1 MLEANEGL
9 EKIFED
15 AVKEAEKRKHEYVT
29 IEHVLISLVKDQT
42 IGTTL
47 IEFKVNVGAL
57 IKDVENY
64 LDTKCNDIVSK
75 SKNPIVP
82 RKTASL
88 ERLMNRAFTQAQ
100 FQGRQDVTS
109 IDILISIF
117 AEKKSYGAFFLKKH
131 KVDKQDLMDLVSTET
146 ILDEGMA
153 SMGGQEHGG
162 EQKLRPNQADRIL
175 KSYCENL
182 NQKYFDKKIDPVI
195 GRDEETNNLKQI
207 LARRNKNNVLI
218 VGDPGVGKTAVVEGL
233 ARRIAKNK
241 NDIPEYLKDHIVWSL
256 DVNSLIAGSKFR
268 GDFEERLKMIV
279 NALDQ
284 KGKSILFIDEAHM
297 IVGAGATGQGN
308 NMDMANMLKPA
319 LLKGSIKVVASTT
332 WEEYRKYFEKDRA
345 LMRRFQ
351 RLQVGEPSKETSVK
365 ILKGVKQYYEDHHG
379 CTITDEACEDAVD
392 YSSKFIAD
400 KKLPD
405 KAIDII
411 DVACARLRLNGV
423 KDGVIDHEE
432 IIHELSVMTGISIEQ
447 LSQKQASNLKTLEEK
462 MKLQVFGQDKAIN
475 TITDKILVARAGL
488 KNLNKPVGSFLF
500 LGPTGCGKT
509 ETARTLAK
517 TLGVELVRFDMSE
530 YQEKHSISK
539 LIGSPPGYVGY
550 EDSNMGGGMFINEVE
565 KNPHA
570 VVLFDEIEKAHR
582 DVSNMLL
589 QVMDYGTVTGSN
601 GKKADCRN
609 ITLIMTSNLGA
620 EDMERNNIGFGPS
633 ERTGEDDKALKKF
646 FPPEFRN
653 RLDAVIKFNKLA
665 EKTMKSIVKK
675 FLQELNTMTM
685 EKDVEVNATDQ
696 ALDYLVKKGFDAK
709 LGARPLQ
716 RIIDEEIKNP
726 LSKMILFGE
735 LNEGGMVEVTL
746 SEDVV
751 PKLTVVFRPN
761 KVTTKIKGK
770 SKSDGSTTK
779 VSNKER
785 KKQKL
790 KNAKTS

>member
-9 EKIFED
+9 ENIFEN
-15 AVKEAEKRKHEYVT
+15 AVKEAEKRRHEYVT
-29 IEHVLISLVKDQT
+29 IEHVLLSLIKDNS
-42 IGTTL
+42 IGTVL
-47 IEFKVNVGAL
+47 QDFKINVSVL
-57 IKDVENY
+57 IKDVEDY
-64 LDTKCNDIVSK
+64 LDTKCNDIIAK
-75 SKNPIVP
+75 GDEPMTP

-88 ERLMNRAFTQAQ
+88 ERLMNRAFTQAL
-100 FQGRQDVTS
+100 FQGRQDVSS

-117 AEKKSYGAFFLKKH
+117 SEKKSYAAFFLKKH
-131 KVDKQDLMDLVSTET
+131 QVSKQDLIDLVSTET

-153 SMGGQEHGG
+153 GMGGPGEAGS

-195 GRDEETNNLKQI
+195 GREQETEDLKQI

-241 NDIPEYLKDHIVWSL
+241 DDIPEYLKDHIVWSL

-268 GDFEERLKMIV
+268 GDFEERLKLIV

-319 LLKGSIKVVASTT
+319 LLKGSIKVLASTT

-365 ILKGVKQYYEDHHG
+365 ILKGVKQYYEKFHE

-392 YSSKFIAD
+392 YSTKFIAD

-405 KAIDII
+405 KAIDVI
-411 DVACARLRLNGV
+411 DVACARLRLNNV
-423 KDGVIDHEE
+423 KDGKIDHEE
-432 IIHELSVMTGISIEQ
+432 IIHEISVMTGISIEQ

-462 MKLQVFGQDKAIN
+462 MKLQVYGQDKAIN

-488 KNLNKPVGSFLF
+488 KSLTKPVGSFLF

-509 ETARTLAK
+509 ETARQLAK
-517 TLGVELVRFDMSE
+517 TLGVELIRFDMSE
-530 YQEKHSISK
+530 YQEKHSIAK

-620 EDMERNNIGFGPS
+620 EASERNNIGFGKS
-633 ERTGEDDKALKKF
+633 ERSGEDDKALKQF

-653 RLDAVIKFNKLA
+653 RLDAVIKFDKLG
-665 EKTMKSIVKK
+665 KDTMRSVVKK
-675 FLQELNTMTM
+675 FLQELNTMTT
-685 EKDVEVNATDQ
+685 EKDVEVNATDE
-696 ALDYLVKKGFDAK
+696 AIEFLMKKGFDAK

-716 RIIDEEIKNP
+716 RVIDDEIKKP
-726 LSKMILFGE
+726 LSKMMLFGE
-735 LNEGGMVEVTL
+735 LTAGGMVEVSL
-746 SEDVV
+746 LDEKLVV
-751 PKLTVVFRPN
+751 NFKVGKQQEVLTQFKP
-761 KVTTKIKGK
+761 
-770 SKSDGSTTK
+770 K
-779 VSNKER
+779 VSDE
-785 KKQKL
+785 KK
-790 KNAKTS
+790 S

>member
-1 MLEANEGL
+1 MLEASDGL
-9 EKIFED
+9 EKVFED
-15 AVKEAEKRKHEYVT
+15 AVKEAEKRRPEYVT
-29 IEHVLISLVKDQT
+29 IEHVLLALIKDNG
-42 IGTTL
+42 IGTVL
-47 IEFKVNVGAL
+47 HDFKVSVGAL
-57 IKDVENY
+57 IKDIEDY
-64 LDTKCNDIVSK
+64 LDTKCKDIVAK
-75 SKNPIVP
+75 GKEPMTP

-88 ERLMNRAFTQAQ
+88 ERLMNRAFTQAL

-109 IDILISIF
+109 VDILISIF
-117 AEKKSYGAFFLKKH
+117 SEKKSYAAFFLKKH
-131 KVDKQDLMDLVSTET
+131 QVNKQDLIDLVSTET

-153 SMGGQEHGG
+153 GMGGPGEAGP

-195 GRDEETNNLKQI
+195 GRDQETEDLKQI

-241 NDIPEYLKDHIVWSL
+241 GDIPEYLKDHIVWSL

-268 GDFEERLKMIV
+268 GDFEERLKLVV

-319 LLKGSIKVVASTT
+319 LLKGTIKVVASTT

-351 RLQVGEPSKETSVK
+351 RLQVGEPSKETAVK
-365 ILKGVKQYYEDHHG
+365 ILKGVKQYYEKFHN

-392 YSSKFIAD
+392 YSTKFIAD

-405 KAIDII
+405 KAIDVI

-423 KDGVIDHEE
+423 KDGKIDHEE
-432 IIHELSVMTGISIEQ
+432 IIHEISVMTGISIEQ

-488 KNLNKPVGSFLF
+488 KSLTKPVGSFLF

-509 ETARTLAK
+509 ETAKQLAK
-517 TLGVELVRFDMSE
+517 TLGVELIRFDMSE
-530 YQEKHSISK
+530 YQEKHSIAK

-570 VVLFDEIEKAHR
+570 VVLFDEVEKAHR

-620 EDMERNNIGFGPS
+620 EENERNNIGFGKS
-633 ERTGEDDKALKKF
+633 ERSGEDDKALKKF

-653 RLDAVIKFNKLA
+653 RLDAVIKFDKLG
-665 EKTMKSIVKK
+665 KSTMKSVVKK
-675 FLQELNTMTM
+675 FLLELNTMTM
-685 EKDVEVNATDQ
+685 EKDVEVNATDE
-696 ALDYLVKKGFDAK
+696 AIEFLMTKGFDAK

-716 RIIDEEIKNP
+716 RVIDDEIKKP
-726 LSKMILFGE
+726 LSKMMLFGE
-735 LNEGGMVEVTL
+735 LTEGGMVEVSLVEGVLAVNFKAKKEKKVL
-746 SEDVV
+746 SQ
-751 PKLTVVFRPN
+751 LN
-761 KVTTKIKGK
+761 
-770 SKSDGSTTK
+770 SK
-779 VSNKER
+779 VSDE
-785 KKQKL
+785 
-790 KNAKTS
+790 KTSQ

>member
-9 EKIFED
+9 ENIFEN
-15 AVKEAEKRKHEYVT
+15 AVKEAEKRRHEYVT
-29 IEHVLISLVKDQT
+29 IEHVLVSLIKDKQ
-42 IGTTL
+42 IGTVL
-47 IEFKVNVGAL
+47 HDFKVNVGML
-57 IKDVENY
+57 IKDVEDY
-64 LDTKCNDIVSK
+64 LDTKCNDIVAKGSE
-75 SKNPIVP
+75 PMTP

-88 ERLMNRAFTQAQ
+88 ERLMNRAFTQAL

-117 AEKKSYGAFFLKKH
+117 AEKKSYAAFFLKKH
-131 KVDKQDLMDLVSTET
+131 QVNKQDLIDLVSTET

-153 SMGGQEHGG
+153 GIGGPGEGG
-162 EQKLRPNQADRIL
+162 PEQKLRPNQADRIL

-195 GRDEETNNLKQI
+195 GRDEETENLKQI

-241 NDIPEYLKDHIVWSL
+241 DDVPEYLKDHIVWSL

-268 GDFEERLKMIV
+268 GDFEERLKLIV

-308 NMDMANMLKPA
+308 NMDMANMIKPA
-319 LLKGSIKVVASTT
+319 LLKGTIKVLASTT

-351 RLQVGEPSKETSVK
+351 RLQVGEPSKETAVK
-365 ILKGVKQYYEDHHG
+365 ILKGVKQYYEKFHN

-392 YSSKFIAD
+392 YSTKFIAD

-405 KAIDII
+405 KAIDVI
-411 DVACARLRLNGV
+411 DVACARLRLKGV
-423 KDGVIDHEE
+423 KDGKIDHDE
-432 IIHELSVMTGISIEQ
+432 IIHEISQMTGISIEQ
-447 LSQKQASNLKTLEEK
+447 LSQKQATNLKTLEEK

-488 KNLNKPVGSFLF
+488 KSLTKPVGSFLF

-509 ETARTLAK
+509 ETARQLAK
-517 TLGVELVRFDMSE
+517 TLGVELIRFDMSE
-530 YQEKHSISK
+530 YQEKHSIAK

-570 VVLFDEIEKAHR
+570 VVLFDEVEKAHR

-620 EDMERNNIGFGPS
+620 EENERNNIGFGKS
-633 ERTGEDDKALKKF
+633 ERTGEDEVAMKKF

-653 RLDAVIKFNKLA
+653 RLDAVIKFDKLA
-665 EKTMKSIVKK
+665 EPTMKSIVKK
-675 FLQELNTMTM
+675 FLLELNTMTI
-685 EKDVEVNATDQ
+685 EKDVEVNATDP
-696 ALDYLVKKGFDAK
+696 AIDYLVTKGFDAK

-716 RIIDEEIKNP
+716 RVIDDEIKKP
-726 LSKMILFGE
+726 LSKMMLFGE
-735 LNEGGMVEVTL
+735 LTAGGMVEVGIT
-746 SEDVV
+746 DK
-751 PKLTVVFRPN
+751 KLTVSFKAKKDP
-761 KVTTKIKGK
+761 KVVEQLKP
-770 SKSDGSTTK
+770 K
-779 VSNKER
+779 VSDE
-785 KKQKL
+785 
-790 KNAKTS
+790 KTSQ

>member
-1 MLEANEGL
+1 MGNVLESTENL
-9 EKIFED
+9 ENIFEN

-29 IEHVLISLVKDQT
+29 VEHVLL
-42 IGTTL
+42 
-47 IEFKVNVGAL
+47 AL
-57 IKDVENY
+57 IKDESIGATLHDYKINVSLLIKDIQDY
-64 LDTKCNDIVSK
+64 LDTKCNDIVAK
-75 SKNPIVP
+75 GKEPVTP

-88 ERLMNRAFTQAQ
+88 ERLMNRAFTQAL
-100 FQGRQDVTS
+100 FQGRQDVS
-109 IDILISIF
+109 AMDILISIF
-117 AEKKSYGAFFLKKH
+117 AEKKSYAAFFLKKH
-131 KVDKQDLMDLVSTET
+131 NVNKQDLMDLVSTET

-153 SMGGQEHGG
+153 AMGSSQPQA

-182 NQKYFDKKIDPVI
+182 NQKYFEKKIDPVI
-195 GRDEETNNLKQI
+195 GREEETENLKQI

-241 NDIPEYLKDHIVWSL
+241 DDVPEYIKDHIVWNL
-256 DVNSLIAGSKFR
+256 DINSLIAGSKFR
-268 GDFEERLKMIV
+268 GDFEERLKLIV

-297 IVGAGATGQGN
+297 MVGAGATGQGN
-308 NMDMANMLKPA
+308 SMDMANVIKPA
-319 LLKGSIKVVASTT
+319 LLKGSIKVIASTT

-351 RLQVGEPSKETSVK
+351 RLQIGEPTNETAVK
-365 ILKGVKQYYEDHHG
+365 ILKGIKHYYEKFHQ

-405 KAIDII
+405 KAIDVM
-411 DVACARLRLNGV
+411 DVACARLRLKGV
-423 KDGVIDHEE
+423 KDGKIDHDE
-432 IIHELSVMTGISIEQ
+432 IIHEISNMTGISIEQ

-475 TITDKILVARAGL
+475 TIVDKILVARAGL
-488 KNLNKPVGSFLF
+488 KALNKPVGSFLF

-509 ETARTLAK
+509 ETARQLAK
-517 TLGVELVRFDMSE
+517 TLGVELLRFDMSE
-530 YQEKHSISK
+530 YQEKHSIAK
-539 LIGSPPGYVGY
+539 LIGSPPGYVGF
-550 EDSNMGGGMFINEVE
+550 EDTTMGGGMFVNEVE

-570 VVLFDEIEKAHR
+570 VVLFDEVEKAHR

-620 EDMERNNIGFGPS
+620 EESERNNIGFGS
-633 ERTGEDDKALKKF
+633 FERTGEDDVAMKRF

-653 RLDAVIKFNKLA
+653 RLDATIKFNKLGK
-665 EKTMKSIVKK
+665 ETMKSIVKK
-675 FLQELNTMTM
+675 FLQELNAMTV
-685 EKDVEVNATDQ
+685 EKNVEVNATKEAIDF
-696 ALDYLVKKGFDAK
+696 LITKGFDSK

-716 RIIDEEIKNP
+716 RVIDEEIKKP
-726 LSKMILFGE
+726 LSRMILFGE
-735 LNEGGMVEVTL
+735 LQEGGMVEVGL
-746 SEDVV
+746 SKDVV
-751 PKLTVVFRPN
+751 PKLTVDFKTK
-761 KVTTKIKGK
+761 KVLTQLNPTE
-770 SKSDGSTTK
+770 
-779 VSNKER
+779 V
-785 KKQKL
+785 
-790 KNAKTS
+790 KNEKAPQ

>member
-9 EKIFED
+9 ENIFEN
-15 AVKEAEKRKHEYVT
+15 AVKEAEKRRHEYVT
-29 IEHVLISLVKDQT
+29 IEHVLLSLIKDQN
-42 IGTTL
+42 IGTVL
-47 IEFKVNVGAL
+47 HDFKVQVGAL
-57 IKDVENY
+57 IKDVEDY
-64 LDTKCNDIVSK
+64 LDTKCNDIVAKGSE
-75 SKNPIVP
+75 PMTP

-88 ERLMNRAFTQAQ
+88 ERLMNRAFTQAL
-100 FQGRQDVTS
+100 FQGRQDVS
-109 IDILISIF
+109 SVDILISIF
-117 AEKKSYGAFFLKKH
+117 SEKKSYAAFFLKKH
-131 KVDKQDLMDLVSTET
+131 QVNKQDLIDLVSTET

-153 SMGGQEHGG
+153 GMGGPGEGG
-162 EQKLRPNQADRIL
+162 PEQKLRPNQADRIL

-195 GRDEETNNLKQI
+195 GREQETEDLKQI

-241 NDIPEYLKDHIVWSL
+241 DDIPEYLKDHIVWSL

-268 GDFEERLKMIV
+268 GDFEERLKLIV

-319 LLKGSIKVVASTT
+319 LLKGSIKVLASTT

-351 RLQVGEPSKETSVK
+351 RLQVGEPSKETAVK
-365 ILKGVKQYYEDHHG
+365 ILKGVKQYYEKFHE

-392 YSSKFIAD
+392 YSTKFIAD

-405 KAIDII
+405 KAIDVI
-411 DVACARLRLNGV
+411 DVACARLRLNNV
-423 KDGVIDHEE
+423 KDGKIDHEE
-432 IIHELSVMTGISIEQ
+432 IIHEISVMTGISIEQ

-462 MKLQVFGQDKAIN
+462 MKLQVYGQDKAIN

-488 KNLNKPVGSFLF
+488 KSLTKPVGSFLF

-509 ETARTLAK
+509 ETARQLAK
-517 TLGVELVRFDMSE
+517 TLGVELIRFDMSE
-530 YQEKHSISK
+530 YQEKHSIAK

-620 EDMERNNIGFGPS
+620 EENERNNIGFGKS
-633 ERTGEDDKALKKF
+633 EREGEDDKALKKF

-653 RLDAVIKFNKLA
+653 RLDAVIKFDKLG
-665 EKTMKSIVKK
+665 KDTMKSVVKK

-685 EKDVEVNATDQ
+685 EKDVEVNATDE
-696 ALDYLVKKGFDAK
+696 AIEFLMKKGFDAK

-716 RIIDEEIKNP
+716 RVIDDEIKKP
-726 LSKMILFGE
+726 LSKMMLFGE
-735 LNEGGMVEVTL
+735 LTAGGMVEVSL
-746 SEDVV
+746 ADEKLVV
-751 PKLTVVFRPN
+751 NFKVGKQQEVLTQFKP
-761 KVTTKIKGK
+761 
-770 SKSDGSTTK
+770 K
-779 VSNKER
+779 VSDE
-785 KKQKL
+785 KKSQ
-790 KNAKTS
+790 

>member
-9 EKIFED
+9 ENIFEN
-15 AVKEAEKRKHEYVT
+15 AVKEAEKRRHEYVT
-29 IEHVLISLVKDQT
+29 IEHVLLALVKDES
-42 IGTTL
+42 IGTVL
-47 IEFKVNVGAL
+47 HDFKVNVGML
-57 IKDVENY
+57 IKDVEDY
-64 LDTKCNDIVSK
+64 LDTKCNDIVAK
-75 SKNPIVP
+75 GKEPMTP

-88 ERLMNRAFTQAQ
+88 ERLMNRAFTQAL
-100 FQGRQDVTS
+100 FQGRQDVSS
-109 IDILISIF
+109 IDIMISIF
-117 AEKKSYGAFFLKKH
+117 AEKKSYAAFFLKKH
-131 KVDKQDLMDLVSTET
+131 QVDKQDLMDLVSTET

-153 SMGGQEHGG
+153 QLAGGQQGQ
-162 EQKLRPNQADRIL
+162 EQRLRPNQADRIL

-195 GRDEETNNLKQI
+195 GRDQETEDLKQI

-241 NDIPEYLKDHIVWSL
+241 EDIPEYLKDHIVWSL

-268 GDFEERLKMIV
+268 GDFEERLKLIV

-297 IVGAGATGQGN
+297 IVGAGATGQGQS
-308 NMDMANMLKPA
+308 MDMANMLKPA
-319 LLKGSIKVVASTT
+319 LLKGTIKVVASTT

-351 RLQVGEPSKETSVK
+351 RLQVGEPSKETAIK
-365 ILKGVKQYYEDHHG
+365 ILKGVKQYYEKFHG

-392 YSSKFIAD
+392 YSTKFIAD

-405 KAIDII
+405 KAIDVI

-423 KDGVIDHEE
+423 KDGRIDHDE
-432 IIHELSVMTGISIEQ
+432 IIHEISVMTGISIEQ

-488 KNLNKPVGSFLF
+488 KSLTKPVGSFLF

-509 ETARTLAK
+509 ETARQLAK
-517 TLGVELVRFDMSE
+517 TLGVELIRFDMSE
-530 YQEKHSISK
+530 YQEKHSIAK

-620 EDMERNNIGFGPS
+620 EDNERNNIGFGPS

-653 RLDAVIKFNKLA
+653 RLDAVIKFDKLNK
-665 EKTMKSIVKK
+665 ETMKSVVKK
-675 FLQELNTMTM
+675 FLLELNTMTM
-685 EKDVEVNATDQ
+685 EKDVEVNATED
-696 ALDYLVKKGFDAK
+696 AIEFLMTKGFDAK

-716 RIIDEEIKNP
+716 RVIDDEIKKP
-726 LSKMILFGE
+726 LSKMMLFGD
-735 LNEGGMVEVTL
+735 LTEGGMVEVGL
-746 SEDVV
+746 SDG
-751 PKLTVVFRPN
+751 KLTVNFKAKREKQVLEQFKPK
-761 KVTTKIKGK
+761 KVN
-770 SKSDGSTTK
+770 D
-779 VSNKER
+779 E
-785 KKQKL
+785 
-790 KNAKTS
+790 KTSQ

>member
-9 EKIFED
+9 ENIFEN
-15 AVKEAEKRKHEYVT
+15 AVKEAEKRRHEYVT
-29 IEHVLISLVKDQT
+29 IEHVLLSLIKDNH
-42 IGTTL
+42 IGTVL
-47 IEFKVNVGAL
+47 HDFKVQVGAL
-57 IKDVENY
+57 IKDVEDY
-64 LDTKCNDIVSK
+64 LDTKCNDIVAK
-75 SKNPIVP
+75 GKEPMTP

-88 ERLMNRAFTQAQ
+88 ERLMNRAFTQAL
-100 FQGRQDVTS
+100 FQGRQDVSS

-117 AEKKSYGAFFLKKH
+117 AEKKSYAAFFLKKH
-131 KVDKQDLMDLVSTET
+131 QVNKQDLIDLVSTET

-153 SMGGQEHGG
+153 GIGGPGEGG
-162 EQKLRPNQADRIL
+162 PEQKLRPNQADRIL

-195 GRDEETNNLKQI
+195 GREQETEDLKQI

-241 NDIPEYLKDHIVWSL
+241 DDVPEYLKDHIVWSL

-268 GDFEERLKMIV
+268 GDFEERLKLIV

-319 LLKGSIKVVASTT
+319 LLKGSIKVLASTT

-351 RLQVGEPSKETSVK
+351 RLQVGEPSKETAVK
-365 ILKGVKQYYEDHHG
+365 ILKGVKQYYEKFHE

-392 YSSKFIAD
+392 YSTKFIAD

-405 KAIDII
+405 KAIDVI

-423 KDGVIDHEE
+423 RDGKIDHEE
-432 IIHELSVMTGISIEQ
+432 IIHEISQMTGISIEQ
-447 LSQKQASNLKTLEEK
+447 LSQKQASNLKTLDEK
-462 MKLQVFGQDKAIN
+462 MKLQVFGQDTAIS

-488 KNLNKPVGSFLF
+488 KSLTKPVGSFLF

-509 ETARTLAK
+509 ETARQLAK
-517 TLGVELVRFDMSE
+517 TLGVELIRFDMSE
-530 YQEKHSISK
+530 YQEKHSIAK

-620 EDMERNNIGFGPS
+620 EENERNNIGFGKS
-633 ERTGEDDKALKKF
+633 ERSGEDDKALKKF

-653 RLDAVIKFNKLA
+653 RLDAVIKFDKLG
-665 EKTMKSIVKK
+665 KDTMKSVVKK

-685 EKDVEVNATDQ
+685 EKDVEVNATDE
-696 ALDYLVKKGFDAK
+696 AIEFLMTKGFDAK

-716 RIIDEEIKNP
+716 RVIDDEIKKP
-726 LSKMILFGE
+726 LSKMMLFGE
-735 LNEGGMVEVTL
+735 LTSGGMVEVSL
-746 SEDVV
+746 KDEKLVV
-751 PKLTVVFRPN
+751 NFKAGKVQEVLTQFKP
-761 KVTTKIKGK
+761 
-770 SKSDGSTTK
+770 K
-779 VSNKER
+779 VSDE
-785 KKQKL
+785 KKSQ
-790 KNAKTS
+790 

>member
-9 EKIFED
+9 ENIFEN
-15 AVKEAEKRKHEYVT
+15 AVKEAEKRRHEYVT
-29 IEHVLISLVKDQT
+29 IEHVLVSLIKDKQ
-42 IGTTL
+42 IGTVL
-47 IEFKVNVGAL
+47 HDFKVNVGML
-57 IKDVENY
+57 IKDVEDY
-64 LDTKCNDIVSK
+64 LDTKCNDIVTKGSE
-75 SKNPIVP
+75 PMTP

-88 ERLMNRAFTQAQ
+88 ERLMNRAFTQAL

-117 AEKKSYGAFFLKKH
+117 AEKKSYAAFFLKKH
-131 KVDKQDLMDLVSTET
+131 QVNKQDLIDLVSTET

-153 SMGGQEHGG
+153 GIGGPGEGG
-162 EQKLRPNQADRIL
+162 PEQKLRPNQADRIL

-195 GRDEETNNLKQI
+195 GRDEETENLKQI

-241 NDIPEYLKDHIVWSL
+241 DDVPEYLKDHIVWSL

-268 GDFEERLKMIV
+268 GDFEERLKLIV

-308 NMDMANMLKPA
+308 NMDMANMIKPA
-319 LLKGSIKVVASTT
+319 LLKGTIKVLASTT

-351 RLQVGEPSKETSVK
+351 RLQVGEPSKETAVK
-365 ILKGVKQYYEDHHG
+365 ILKGVKQYYEKFHN

-392 YSSKFIAD
+392 YSTKFIAD

-405 KAIDII
+405 KAIDVI
-411 DVACARLRLNGV
+411 DVACARLRLKGV
-423 KDGVIDHEE
+423 KDGKIDHDE
-432 IIHELSVMTGISIEQ
+432 IIHEISQMTGISIEQ
-447 LSQKQASNLKTLEEK
+447 LSQKQATNLKTLEEK

-488 KNLNKPVGSFLF
+488 KSLTKPVGSFLF

-509 ETARTLAK
+509 ETARQLAK
-517 TLGVELVRFDMSE
+517 TLGVELIRFDMSE
-530 YQEKHSISK
+530 YQEKHSIAK

-570 VVLFDEIEKAHR
+570 VVLFDEVEKAHR

-620 EDMERNNIGFGPS
+620 EENERNNIGFGKS
-633 ERTGEDDKALKKF
+633 ERSGEDEVAMKKF

-653 RLDAVIKFNKLA
+653 RLDAVIKFDKLA
-665 EKTMKSIVKK
+665 EPTMKSIVKK
-675 FLQELNTMTM
+675 FLLELNTMTI
-685 EKDVEVNATDQ
+685 EKDVEVNATDP
-696 ALDYLVKKGFDAK
+696 AIEYLVSKGFDAK

-716 RIIDEEIKNP
+716 RVIDDEIKKP
-726 LSKMILFGE
+726 LSKMMLFGE
-735 LNEGGMVEVTL
+735 LTAGGMVEVGIK
-746 SEDVV
+746 DK
-751 PKLTVVFRPN
+751 KLTVSFKAKKDL
-761 KVTTKIKGK
+761 KVVEELKP
-770 SKSDGSTTK
+770 K
-779 VSNKER
+779 VSDE
-785 KKQKL
+785 
-790 KNAKTS
+790 KTS

>member
-9 EKIFED
+9 ENIFEN

-29 IEHVLISLVKDQT
+29 IEHVLLSLIKDIT

-47 IEFKVNVGAL
+47 AEFKIDTKLL
-57 IKDVENY
+57 IKEVEDY
-64 LDTKCNDIVSK
+64 LDTKCNDIVAK
-75 SKNPIVP
+75 GQNPVVP

-88 ERLMNRAFTQAQ
+88 ERLMNRAFTQAL

-109 IDILISIF
+109 VDILISIF

-153 SMGGQEHGG
+153 SMGGPQQPGG
-162 EQKLRPNQADRIL
+162 EQRLRPNQADRIL

-182 NQKYFDKKIDPVI
+182 NQKYFDRQIDPVI
-195 GRDEETNNLKQI
+195 GREEETNNLKQI

-241 NDIPEYLKDHIVWSL
+241 EDIPEYLKDHIVWSL

-297 IVGAGATGQGN
+297 IVGAGATGSGN
-308 NMDMANMLKPA
+308 STDMANMLKPA

-351 RLQVGEPSKETSVK
+351 RLQVGEPSKETSIK
-365 ILKGVKQYYEDHHG
+365 ILKGIKQYYEKHHG

-405 KAIDII
+405 KAIDLI
-411 DVACARLRLNGV
+411 DVACARLRLNGI

-432 IIHELSVMTGISIEQ
+432 IIHEISVMTGISIEQ

-488 KNLNKPVGSFLF
+488 KSLTKPIGSFLF

-517 TLGVELVRFDMSE
+517 TLGVELIRFDMSE
-530 YQEKHSISK
+530 YQEKHSIAK

-620 EDMERNNIGFGPS
+620 EDMERANIGFGKS

-653 RLDAVIKFNKLA
+653 RLDAVIKFDKLG

-685 EKDVEVNATDQ
+685 EKDVEVNATDP

-746 SEDVV
+746 SEDVI
-751 PKLTVVFRPN
+751 PKLTVEFKAN
-761 KVTTKIKGK
+761 KVA
-770 SKSDGSTTK
+770 TK
-779 VSNKER
+779 VNNKER
-785 KKQKL
+785 KKANI
-790 KNAKTS
+790 KNEKTS

>member
-29 IEHVLISLVKDQT
+29 IEHVLLSLIKDT
-42 IGTTL
+42 VIGTTL
-47 IEFKVNVGAL
+47 TEFKIDTKVL
-57 IKDVENY
+57 IKDIEDY

-75 SKNPIVP
+75 STNPIVP

-88 ERLMNRAFTQAQ
+88 ERLMNRAFTQAL

-153 SMGGQEHGG
+153 SMGGPHQPGG
-162 EQKLRPNQADRIL
+162 EQRLRPNQADRIL

-182 NQKYFDKKIDPVI
+182 NQKYFDRQIDPVI
-195 GRDEETNNLKQI
+195 GREEETNNLKQI

-241 NDIPEYLKDHIVWSL
+241 EDIPEYLKDHIVWSL

-297 IVGAGATGQGN
+297 IVGAGATGSGN
-308 NMDMANMLKPA
+308 STDMANMLKPA

-351 RLQVGEPSKETSVK
+351 RLQVGEPSKETSIK
-365 ILKGVKQYYEDHHG
+365 ILKGIKQYYEKHHG

-405 KAIDII
+405 KAIDLI
-411 DVACARLRLNGV
+411 DVACARLRLNGI

-432 IIHELSVMTGISIEQ
+432 IIHEISVMTGISIEQ

-488 KNLNKPVGSFLF
+488 KSLTKPIGSFLF

-517 TLGVELVRFDMSE
+517 TLGVELIRFDMSE
-530 YQEKHSISK
+530 YQEKHSIAK

-620 EDMERNNIGFGPS
+620 EDMERANIGFGKS

-653 RLDAVIKFNKLA
+653 RLDAVIKFDKLG

-685 EKDVEVNATDQ
+685 EKDVEVNATDP

-746 SEDVV
+746 SEDVI
-751 PKLTVVFRPN
+751 PKLTVEFKAN
-761 KVTTKIKGK
+761 KVA
-770 SKSDGSTTK
+770 TK
-779 VSNKER
+779 VNNKER
-785 KKQKL
+785 KKANI
-790 KNAKTS
+790 KNEKTS

>member
-9 EKIFED
+9 EDIFEN
-15 AVKEAEKRKHEYVT
+15 AVKEAEKRRHEYVT
-29 IEHVLISLVKDQT
+29 IEHVLLSLIKDKS
-42 IGTTL
+42 IGTVL
-47 IEFKVNVGAL
+47 HDFKIQVGAL
-57 IKDVENY
+57 IKDIEDY
-64 LDTKCNDIVSK
+64 LDTKCKDIVAK
-75 SKNPIVP
+75 GKEPMTP

-88 ERLMNRAFTQAQ
+88 ERLMNRAFTQAL
-100 FQGRQDVTS
+100 FQGRQDVSS

-117 AEKKSYGAFFLKKH
+117 SEKKSYAAFFLKKH
-131 KVDKQDLMDLVSTET
+131 QVNKQDLLDLVSTET

-153 SMGGQEHGG
+153 QMGAGGQPQG

-175 KSYCENL
+175 QSYCENL
-182 NQKYFDKKIDPVI
+182 NKKYLDNKIDPVI
-195 GRDEETNNLKQI
+195 GREEETEDLKQI

-241 NDIPEYLKDHIVWSL
+241 DDIPEYLKDHIVWSL

-268 GDFEERLKMIV
+268 GDFEERLKLIV

-297 IVGAGATGQGN
+297 IVGAGATGQGSS
-308 NMDMANMLKPA
+308 MDMANMLKPA
-319 LLKGSIKVVASTT
+319 LLKGSIKVLASTT

-351 RLQVGEPSKETSVK
+351 RLQVGEPSKETSIK
-365 ILKGVKQYYEDHHG
+365 ILKGVKVYYEKFHE

-392 YSSKFIAD
+392 YSMKFIAD

-405 KAIDII
+405 KAIDVI

-432 IIHELSVMTGISIEQ
+432 IIHEISVMTGISIEQ
-447 LSQKQASNLKTLEEK
+447 LSQKQTSSLKTLEEK
-462 MKLQVFGQDKAIN
+462 MKLQVYGQDKAIN

-488 KNLNKPVGSFLF
+488 KSLTKPVGSFLF

-509 ETARTLAK
+509 ETARQLAK
-517 TLGVELVRFDMSE
+517 TLGVELIRFDMSE
-530 YQEKHSISK
+530 YQEKHSIAK

-570 VVLFDEIEKAHR
+570 VVLFDEVEKAHR

-620 EDMERNNIGFGPS
+620 EESERNNIGFGKS
-633 ERTGEDDKALKKF
+633 EREGEDDKALKKF

-653 RLDAVIKFNKLA
+653 RLDAVIKFDKLNK
-665 EKTMKSIVKK
+665 KTMISIVKK

-685 EKDVEVNATDQ
+685 EKDVEVNATDS
-696 ALDYLVKKGFDAK
+696 AIEFLMTKGFDAK

-716 RIIDEEIKNP
+716 RVIDDEIKKP
-726 LSKMILFGE
+726 LSKMMLFGD
-735 LNEGGMVEVTL
+735 LNEGGMVEVGL
-746 SEDVV
+746 SDDIV
-751 PKLTVVFRPN
+751 PKLTVNFKAKREPKTID
-761 KVTTKIKGK
+761 KVKTEV
-770 SKSDGSTTK
+770 SD
-779 VSNKER
+779 E
-785 KKQKL
+785 
-790 KNAKTS
+790 KTS

>member
-9 EKIFED
+9 ENIFEN

-29 IEHVLISLVKDQT
+29 IEHVLLALVKDDSV
-42 IGTTL
+42 GTVL
-47 IEFKVNVGAL
+47 LDFKTNVGLL
-57 IKDVENY
+57 IKEIEDY
-64 LDTKCNDIVSK
+64 LDTKCNDIVTK
-75 SKNPIVP
+75 SPTPVTP

-88 ERLMNRAFTQAQ
+88 ERLMNRAFTQAL

-117 AEKKSYGAFFLKKH
+117 GEKKSYAAFFLKKH
-131 KVDKQDLMDLVSTET
+131 KVNKQDLMDLVSTET

-153 SMGGQEHGG
+153 AMGGPQAGG
-162 EQKLRPNQADRIL
+162 PEQKLRPNQADRIL
-175 KSYCENL
+175 RSYTENL

-195 GRDEETNNLKQI
+195 GREQETNDLKQI

-241 NDIPEYLKDHIVWSL
+241 DDIPEYLKDHIVFSL

-268 GDFEERLKMIV
+268 GDFEERLKLIV

-284 KGKSILFIDEAHM
+284 KGKTILFIDEAHM

-319 LLKGSIKVVASTT
+319 LLKGTIKVVASTT

-351 RLQVGEPSKETSVK
+351 RLQVGEPSKETAVK
-365 ILKGVKQYYEDHHG
+365 ILKGVKQYYEKFHK

-423 KDGVIDHEE
+423 KDGKIDHEE
-432 IIHELSVMTGISIEQ
+432 IIHEISTMTGISIEQ

-462 MKLQVFGQDKAIN
+462 MKLQVFGQDKASIPF
-475 TITDKILVARAGL
+475 DKILVARAGL
-488 KNLNKPVGSFLF
+488 KNLNKPVDRPF

-509 ETARTLAK
+509 ETARQLAK
-517 TLGVELVRFDMSE
+517 TLGVELIRFDMSE
-530 YQEKHSISK
+530 FQEKHSIAK
-539 LIGSPPGYVGY
+539 LIGSPPGYVGF
-550 EDSNMGGGMFINEVE
+550 EDSQMGGGMFINEVE

-570 VVLFDEIEKAHR
+570 VVLFDEVEKAHR
-582 DVSNMLL
+582 DVTNMLL

-609 ITLIMTSNLGA
+609 ITLILTSNLGA
-620 EDMERNNIGFGPS
+620 EENERNNIGFGQLDR
-633 ERTGEDDKALKKF
+633 EGEDDKALKRF

-653 RLDAVIKFNKLA
+653 RLDAIIKFDKL
-665 EKTMKSIVKK
+665 KKDTMKSIVKK
-675 FLQELNTMTM
+675 FLQELNAMTM
-685 EKDVEVNATDQ
+685 EKDVEVNATDS
-696 ALDYLVKKGFDAK
+696 AIEFLIKKGFDSK

-716 RIIDEEIKNP
+716 RVIDEEIKKP

-735 LNEGGMVEVTL
+735 LQEGGMVEVSL
-746 SEDVV
+746 SDEVV
-751 PKLTVVFRPN
+751 PKLKIDFKAP
-761 KVTTKIKGK
+761 KVLDTFKP
-770 SKSDGSTTK
+770 K
-779 VSNKER
+779 V
-785 KKQKL
+785 
-790 KNAKTS
+790 KNEKTS

>member
-9 EKIFED
+9 ENIFEN

-29 IEHVLISLVKDQT
+29 IEHVLLALIKDES
-42 IGTTL
+42 IGTVL
-47 IEFKVNVGAL
+47 HDFKINVGAL
-57 IKDVENY
+57 IKDIEDY
-64 LDTKCNDIVSK
+64 LDTKCNDIVTK
-75 SKNPIVP
+75 GKEPITP

-88 ERLMNRAFTQAQ
+88 ERLMNRAFTQAL

-117 AEKKSYGAFFLKKH
+117 AEKKSYAAFFLKKH
-131 KVDKQDLMDLVSTET
+131 QVNKQDLIDLVSTET

-153 SMGGQEHGG
+153 QLAGGPQPGG
-162 EQKLRPNQADRIL
+162 PEQKLRPNQADRIL

-182 NQKYFDKKIDPVI
+182 NQKYFDKKIDPVV
-195 GRDEETNNLKQI
+195 GREQETEDLKQI

-241 NDIPEYLKDHIVWSL
+241 DDVPEYLKDHIVWSL

-268 GDFEERLKMIV
+268 GDFEERLKLVV

-319 LLKGSIKVVASTT
+319 LLKGSIKVLASTT

-351 RLQVGEPSKETSVK
+351 RLQVGEPSKETSIK
-365 ILKGVKQYYEDHHG
+365 ILKGVKQYYEKFHG

-392 YSSKFIAD
+392 YSTKFIAD

-405 KAIDII
+405 KAIDVI
-411 DVACARLRLNGV
+411 DVACARLRLKGI
-423 KDGVIDHEE
+423 KDGKIDHEE
-432 IIHELSVMTGISIEQ
+432 IIHEISVMTGISIEQ

-462 MKLQVFGQDKAIN
+462 MKLQVYGQDKAIN

-488 KNLNKPVGSFLF
+488 KSLTKPVGSFLF

-509 ETARTLAK
+509 ETARQLAK
-517 TLGVELVRFDMSE
+517 TLGVELIRFDMSE
-530 YQEKHSISK
+530 YQEKHSIAK

-570 VVLFDEIEKAHR
+570 VVLFDEVEKAHR

-620 EDMERNNIGFGPS
+620 EEQERNNIGFGKS

-653 RLDAVIKFNKLA
+653 RLDAVIKFDKLG
-665 EKTMKSIVKK
+665 KDTMKSVVKK

-685 EKDVEVNATDQ
+685 EKDVEVNATDD
-696 ALDYLVKKGFDAK
+696 AIEFLMTKGFNAK

-716 RIIDEEIKNP
+716 RVIDDEIKNP
-726 LSKMILFGE
+726 LSKMMLFGE
-735 LNEGGMVEVTL
+735 LTAGGMVEVGL
-746 SEDVV
+746 SKDTV
-751 PKLTVVFRPN
+751 PKLTVNFKAKKEPKTLN
-761 KVTTKIKGK
+761 QFKP
-770 SKSDGSTTK
+770 K
-779 VSNKER
+779 VSNE
-785 KKQKL
+785 
-790 KNAKTS
+790 KTSQ

>member
-9 EKIFED
+9 ENIFEN
-15 AVKEAEKRKHEYVT
+15 AVKEAEKRRHEYVT
-29 IEHVLISLVKDQT
+29 IEHVLLSLIKDQN
-42 IGTTL
+42 IGTVL
-47 IEFKVNVGAL
+47 HDFKVQVGAL
-57 IKDVENY
+57 IKDVEDY
-64 LDTKCNDIVSK
+64 LDTKCNDIVAKGSE
-75 SKNPIVP
+75 PISP

-88 ERLMNRAFTQAQ
+88 ERLMNRAFTQAL
-100 FQGRQDVTS
+100 FQGRQDVS
-109 IDILISIF
+109 SVDILISIF
-117 AEKKSYGAFFLKKH
+117 SEKKSYAAFFLKKH
-131 KVDKQDLMDLVSTET
+131 QVNKQDLIDLVSTET

-153 SMGGQEHGG
+153 GMGGPGETGP

-195 GRDEETNNLKQI
+195 GREQETEDLKQI

-241 NDIPEYLKDHIVWSL
+241 DDIPEYLKDHIVWSL

-268 GDFEERLKMIV
+268 GDFEERLKLIV

-319 LLKGSIKVVASTT
+319 LLKGSIKVLASTT

-351 RLQVGEPSKETSVK
+351 RLQVGEPSKETAVK
-365 ILKGVKQYYEDHHG
+365 ILKGVKQYYEKFHE

-392 YSSKFIAD
+392 YSTKFIAD

-405 KAIDII
+405 KAIDVI
-411 DVACARLRLNGV
+411 DVACARLRLNNV
-423 KDGVIDHEE
+423 KNGKIDHDE
-432 IIHELSVMTGISIEQ
+432 IIHEISVMTGISIEQ

-462 MKLQVFGQDKAIN
+462 MKLQVYGQDKAIN

-488 KNLNKPVGSFLF
+488 KSLTKPVGSFLF

-509 ETARTLAK
+509 ETARQLAK
-517 TLGVELVRFDMSE
+517 TLGVELIRFDMSE
-530 YQEKHSISK
+530 YQEKHSIAK

-620 EDMERNNIGFGPS
+620 EENERNNIGFGKS
-633 ERTGEDDKALKKF
+633 ERSGEDDKALKKF

-653 RLDAVIKFNKLA
+653 RLDAVIKFDKLG
-665 EKTMKSIVKK
+665 KDTMKSVVKK
-675 FLQELNTMTM
+675 FLQELNTMTI
-685 EKDVEVNATDQ
+685 EKDVEVNATDE
-696 ALDYLVKKGFDAK
+696 AIEFLMKKGFDAK

-716 RIIDEEIKNP
+716 RVIDDEIKKP
-726 LSKMILFGE
+726 LSKMMLFGE
-735 LNEGGMVEVTL
+735 LTAGGMVEVSL
-746 SEDVV
+746 ADEKLVV
-751 PKLTVVFRPN
+751 NFKVGKQQEVLTQFKP
-761 KVTTKIKGK
+761 
-770 SKSDGSTTK
+770 K
-779 VSNKER
+779 VSDE
-785 KKQKL
+785 KKSQ
-790 KNAKTS
+790 

>member
-9 EKIFED
+9 ENIFEN
-15 AVKEAEKRKHEYVT
+15 AVKEAEKRRHEYVT
-29 IEHVLISLVKDQT
+29 IEHVLLALIKDES
-42 IGTTL
+42 IGTVL
-47 IEFKVNVGAL
+47 HDFKINVGSL
-57 IKDVENY
+57 IKDVEDY
-64 LDTKCNDIVSK
+64 LDTKCNDIIAK
-75 SKNPIVP
+75 GKEPMTP

-88 ERLMNRAFTQAQ
+88 ERLMNRAFTQAL
-100 FQGRQDVTS
+100 FQGRQDVSS

-117 AEKKSYGAFFLKKH
+117 SEKKSYAAFFLKKH
-131 KVDKQDLMDLVSTET
+131 QVNKQDLMDLVSTET

-153 SMGGQEHGG
+153 QMGGPQQAGP

-195 GRDEETNNLKQI
+195 GRDEETDNLKQI

-241 NDIPEYLKDHIVWSL
+241 EDIPEYLKDHIVFSL

-268 GDFEERLKMIV
+268 GDFEERLKLIV

-284 KGKSILFIDEAHM
+284 KGKTILFIDEAHM

-319 LLKGSIKVVASTT
+319 LLKGTIKVVASTT

-351 RLQVGEPSKETSVK
+351 RLQVGEPTKETAVK
-365 ILKGVKQYYEDHHG
+365 ILKGVKQYYENFHK

-405 KAIDII
+405 KAIDVI
-411 DVACARLRLNGV
+411 DVACARLRLKGV
-423 KDGVIDHEE
+423 KDGKIDHDE
-432 IIHELSVMTGISIEQ
+432 IIHEISVMTGISIEQ

-462 MKLQVFGQDKAIN
+462 MKLQVFGQDRAIS

-488 KNLNKPVGSFLF
+488 KSLGKPVGSFLF

-509 ETARTLAK
+509 ETARQLAK
-517 TLGVELVRFDMSE
+517 TLGVELIRFDMSE
-530 YQEKHSISK
+530 YQEKHSIAK

-565 KNPHA
+565 KHPHA
-570 VVLFDEIEKAHR
+570 VVLFDEVEKAHR

-620 EDMERNNIGFGPS
+620 EANERNNIGFGPS
-633 ERTGEDDKALKKF
+633 ERTGEDEVALKKF

-653 RLDAVIKFNKLA
+653 RLDAVIKFDKLGK
-665 EKTMKSIVKK
+665 ETMKSVVKK
-675 FLQELNTMTM
+675 FLLELNTMTI
-685 EKDVEVNATDQ
+685 EKDVEVNATDD
-696 ALDYLVKKGFDAK
+696 AIEFLMTKGFDAK

-716 RIIDEEIKNP
+716 RVIDDEIKKP
-726 LSKMILFGE
+726 LSKMMLFGE
-735 LNEGGMVEVTL
+735 LTAGGMVEVGL
-746 SEDVV
+746 SKDVI
-751 PKLTVVFRPN
+751 PKLTVNFKAKKGP
-761 KVTTKIKGK
+761 KVLEQFKP
-770 SKSDGSTTK
+770 K
-779 VSNKER
+779 VSDE
-785 KKQKL
+785 KK
-790 KNAKTS
+790 S

>member
-9 EKIFED
+9 EDIFEN
-15 AVKEAEKRKHEYVT
+15 AVKEAEKRRHEYVT
-29 IEHVLISLVKDQT
+29 IEHVLLSLIKDKS
-42 IGTTL
+42 IGTVL
-47 IEFKVNVGAL
+47 HDFKIQVGAL
-57 IKDVENY
+57 IKDIEDY
-64 LDTKCNDIVSK
+64 LDTKCKDIVAK
-75 SKNPIVP
+75 GKEPMTP

-88 ERLMNRAFTQAQ
+88 ERLMNRAFTQAL
-100 FQGRQDVTS
+100 FQGRQDVSS

-117 AEKKSYGAFFLKKH
+117 SEKKSYAAFFLKKH
-131 KVDKQDLMDLVSTET
+131 QVNKQDLLDLVSTET

-153 SMGGQEHGG
+153 QMGAGGQPQG

-175 KSYCENL
+175 QSYCENL
-182 NQKYFDKKIDPVI
+182 NKKYLDNKIDPVI
-195 GRDEETNNLKQI
+195 GREEETENLKQI

-241 NDIPEYLKDHIVWSL
+241 NDVPEYLKDHIVWSL

-268 GDFEERLKMIV
+268 GDFEERLKLIV

-297 IVGAGATGQGN
+297 IVGAGATGQGSS
-308 NMDMANMLKPA
+308 MDMANMLKPA
-319 LLKGSIKVVASTT
+319 LLKGSIKVLASTT

-351 RLQVGEPSKETSVK
+351 RLQVGEPSKETSIK
-365 ILKGVKQYYEDHHG
+365 ILKGVKVYYEKFHE

-392 YSSKFIAD
+392 YSMKFIAD

-405 KAIDII
+405 KAIDVI

-432 IIHELSVMTGISIEQ
+432 IIHEISVMTGISIEQ
-447 LSQKQASNLKTLEEK
+447 LSQKQTSSLKTLEEK
-462 MKLQVFGQDKAIN
+462 MKLQVYGQDKAIN

-488 KNLNKPVGSFLF
+488 KSLTKPVGSFLF

-509 ETARTLAK
+509 ETARQLAK
-517 TLGVELVRFDMSE
+517 TLGVELIRFDMSE
-530 YQEKHSISK
+530 YQEKHSIAK

-570 VVLFDEIEKAHR
+570 VVLFDEVEKAHR

-620 EDMERNNIGFGPS
+620 EESERNNIGFGKS
-633 ERTGEDDKALKKF
+633 EREGEDDKALKKF

-653 RLDAVIKFNKLA
+653 RLDAVIKFDKLNK
-665 EKTMKSIVKK
+665 KTMISIVKK

-685 EKDVEVNATDQ
+685 EKDVEVNATDE
-696 ALDYLVKKGFDAK
+696 AIEFLMSKGFDAK

-716 RIIDEEIKNP
+716 RVIDDEIKKP

-735 LNEGGMVEVTL
+735 LTAGGMVEVGL
-746 SEDVV
+746 SDEVV
-751 PKLTVVFRPN
+751 PKLLVNFKAKKITSLN
-761 KVTTKIKGK
+761 KVESEVSDEKK
-770 SKSDGSTTK
+770 S
-779 VSNKER
+779 
-785 KKQKL
+785 
-790 KNAKTS
+790 

>member
-9 EKIFED
+9 ENIFEN
-15 AVKEAEKRKHEYVT
+15 AVKEAEKRRHEYVT
-29 IEHVLISLVKDQT
+29 IEHVLLSLIKDQH
-42 IGTTL
+42 IGTVL
-47 IEFKVNVGAL
+47 HDFKVQVGAL
-57 IKDVENY
+57 IKDVEDY
-64 LDTKCNDIVSK
+64 LDTKCNDIVAK
-75 SKNPIVP
+75 GKEPMTP

-88 ERLMNRAFTQAQ
+88 ERLMNRAFTQAL
-100 FQGRQDVTS
+100 FQGRQDVS
-109 IDILISIF
+109 SVDILISIF
-117 AEKKSYGAFFLKKH
+117 SEKKSYAAFFLKKH
-131 KVDKQDLMDLVSTET
+131 QVNKQDLIDLVSTET

-153 SMGGQEHGG
+153 GMGGPVEGG
-162 EQKLRPNQADRIL
+162 PEQKLRPNQADRIL

-195 GRDEETNNLKQI
+195 GREQETEDLKQI

-241 NDIPEYLKDHIVWSL
+241 DDVPEYLKDHIVWSL

-268 GDFEERLKMIV
+268 GDFEERLKLIV

-319 LLKGSIKVVASTT
+319 LLKGSIKVLASTT

-351 RLQVGEPSKETSVK
+351 RLQVGEPSKETAVK
-365 ILKGVKQYYEDHHG
+365 ILKGVKQYYEKFHE

-392 YSSKFIAD
+392 YSTKFIAD

-405 KAIDII
+405 KAIDVI

-423 KDGVIDHEE
+423 KDGKIDHEE
-432 IIHELSVMTGISIEQ
+432 IIHEISVMTGISIEQ
-447 LSQKQASNLKTLEEK
+447 LSQKQASNLKTLDEK
-462 MKLQVFGQDKAIN
+462 MKLQVFGQDKAIS

-488 KNLNKPVGSFLF
+488 KSLTKPVGSFLF

-509 ETARTLAK
+509 ETARQLAK
-517 TLGVELVRFDMSE
+517 TLGVELIRFDMSE
-530 YQEKHSISK
+530 YQEKHSIAK

-620 EDMERNNIGFGPS
+620 EASERNNIGFGKS
-633 ERTGEDDKALKKF
+633 ERSGEDDKALKQF

-653 RLDAVIKFNKLA
+653 RLDAVIKFDKLG
-665 EKTMKSIVKK
+665 KDTMRSVVKK

-685 EKDVEVNATDQ
+685 EKDVEVNATDE
-696 ALDYLVKKGFDAK
+696 AIEFLMKKGFDAK

-716 RIIDEEIKNP
+716 RVIDDEIKKP
-726 LSKMILFGE
+726 LSKMMLFGE
-735 LNEGGMVEVTL
+735 LTAGGMVEVSL
-746 SEDVV
+746 ADE
-751 PKLTVVFRPN
+751 KLIVNF
-761 KVTTKIKGK
+761 KVGK
-770 SKSDGSTTK
+770 QQEVLTQFKPK
-779 VSNKER
+779 VSNE
-785 KKQKL
+785 KKSQ
-790 KNAKTS
+790 

>member
-29 IEHVLISLVKDQT
+29 IEHVLLSLIKDQH
-42 IGTTL
+42 IGTVL
-47 IEFKVNVGAL
+47 HEFKVNVGAL
-57 IKDVENY
+57 IKDVEDY

-75 SKNPIVP
+75 SANPVAP

-88 ERLMNRAFTQAQ
+88 ERLMNRAFTQAL
-100 FQGRQDVTS
+100 FQGRQDVS
-109 IDILISIF
+109 SVDILISIF
-117 AEKKSYGAFFLKKH
+117 AEKKSYAAFFLKKH
-131 KVDKQDLMDLVSTET
+131 QVDKQDLIDLVSTET

-153 SMGGQEHGG
+153 AMGGAQEQGG

-182 NQKYFDKKIDPVI
+182 NQKYFDKQIDPVI
-195 GRDEETNNLKQI
+195 GREQETEDLKQI

-241 NDIPEYLKDHIVWSL
+241 DDIPEYLKDHIVWSL

-268 GDFEERLKMIV
+268 GDFEERLKLIV

-308 NMDMANMLKPA
+308 SMDMANMLKPA
-319 LLKGSIKVVASTT
+319 LLKGTIKVVASTT

-351 RLQVGEPSKETSVK
+351 RLQVGEPSKETSIK
-365 ILKGVKQYYEDHHG
+365 ILKGVKQYYEKHHG

-392 YSSKFIAD
+392 YSMKFIAD

-405 KAIDII
+405 KAIDVI

-423 KDGVIDHEE
+423 KDGKIDHEE
-432 IIHELSVMTGISIEQ
+432 IIHEISVMTGISIEQ
-447 LSQKQASNLKTLEEK
+447 LSQKQTSSLKTLEEK
-462 MKLQVFGQDKAIN
+462 MKLQVYGQDKAIN
-475 TITDKILVARAGL
+475 NITDKILVARAGL
-488 KNLNKPVGSFLF
+488 KSLTKPVGSFLF

-517 TLGVELVRFDMSE
+517 TLGVELIRFDMSE

-620 EDMERNNIGFGPS
+620 EENERNNIGFGKS
-633 ERTGEDDKALKKF
+633 ERQGEDDKALKKF

-653 RLDAVIKFNKLA
+653 RLDAVIKFDKLNK
-665 EKTMKSIVKK
+665 KTMISIVKK

-685 EKDVEVNATDQ
+685 EKDVEVNATDS
-696 ALDYLVKKGFDAK
+696 AIEFLMTKGFDAK

-716 RIIDEEIKNP
+716 RVIDNEIKKP
-726 LSKMILFGE
+726 LSRMMLFGE
-735 LNEGGMVEVTL
+735 LSSGGMVEVGL
-746 SEDVV
+746 VND
-751 PKLTVVFRPN
+751 KLTVNF
-761 KVTTKIKGK
+761 KAGK
-770 SKSDGSTTK
+770 EPQTIDQFKPK
-779 VSNKER
+779 VSDE
-785 KKQKL
+785 
-790 KNAKTS
+790 KTS